1 MSDKKYIVM
10 SKFPHSDRFMMEKAF
25 SKRQD
30 ANTFAKLMI
39 DTKEYNDI
47 SYFCF
52 EQTMDYDFYF
62 DVPLPKTDN
71 TDDDGIP
78 F

>member
-1 MSDKKYIVM
+1 
-10 SKFPHSDRFMMEKAF
+10 MEKAF

-62 DVPLPKTDN
+62 DVPFKKDN
-71 TDDDGIP
+71 QDDDNSLP

>member
-1 MSDKKYIVM
+1 MRI
-10 SKFPHSDRFMMEKAF
+10 PLL
-25 SKRQD
+25 
-30 ANTFAKLMI
+30 NLMI
-39 DTKEYNDI
+39 DTKEYDDI

>member
-10 SKFPHSDRFMMEKAF
+10 SKFDSSDKFIYDRGFAT
-25 SKRQD
+25 RQL
-30 ANTFAKLMI
+30 ANSYAKLMM
-39 DTKEYNDI
+39 DSNEYDDI